1 MNLNMYAETPQE
13 KQERMQREKEA
24 KEREKLF
31 RVFPISNEERN
42 KMAFPTNQVRTTK
55 YHQVIYLYK
64 ALVAQCMRLPVMYFI
79 AMTVLEVIT
88 AISPYNPIPN
98 FVTLVFVIC
107 LAAIR
112 EAFEDIERYKMDL
125 KVNTTFTV
133 KYTNGRWNRVG
144 WKDIIVGDIIRI
156 KANEFV
162 PADCVCLATSN
173 YNGAFYLQTN
183 FLDGKTTLQRKQTVN
198 STNEIIGNG
207 EIFRL
212 VGEAEMNTLSS
223 DMEEF
228 DGMILIGED
237 IDAEFTEKNY
247 LPRGAVLRN
256 TDWVIGLVGYTG
268 LECKIYLNQSP
279 NRAKV
284 SKVERVIDVG
294 LFMIIGLQFVA
305 GLIMGV
311 LAGINASQVG
321 GAYAELTGGSSQ
333 DFIVG
338 LIGIFSFFILTNQMV
353 PLVLILSLEMIRM
366 TLCVFVKRDELM
378 YSSQMGT
385 YANVI
390 SSNILEELGQVK
402 YVISDK
408 TGTIT
413 NNKFQLKLMMIG
425 AELYGSTD
433 CLSDVVGFQSAVG
446 GMPPVQDSSGDLEYV
461 FEDDRLAQLWDNYM
475 SENPGIDFRLSE
487 KNTGKNVVHHRSQ
500 IDLVKEFLTFLAL
513 CNSCE
518 VVLDENRNEVTYQGI
533 YPDEVATTDAAKKLG
548 AELVESG
555 SFFKR
560 VNVLGKE
567 QYFEILKNI
576 KFNSLRRRSTMIVKH
591 KGVIQLYCKGETE
604 VIYGLLSEHQSPGA
618 IDNNRTLLG
627 AAASRGL
634 RVMCYGTRIISENEY
649 LEFDKRVE
657 KAMKNQNEEEKEKLI
672 SRSVL
677 TTKTKLLTRSNTA

>member
-223 DMEEF
+223 YMEEF

-311 LAGINASQVG
+311 LAGINAS
-321 GAYAELTGGSSQ
+321 
-333 DFIVG
+333 
-338 LIGIFSFFILTNQMV
+338 
-353 PLVLILSLEMIRM
+353 P
-366 TLCVFVKRDELM
+366 
-378 YSSQMGT
+378 
-385 YANVI
+385 
-390 SSNILEELGQVK
+390 
-402 YVISDK
+402 
-408 TGTIT
+408 
-413 NNKFQLKLMMIG
+413 
-425 AELYGSTD
+425 
-433 CLSDVVGFQSAVG
+433 
-446 GMPPVQDSSGDLEYV
+446 
-461 FEDDRLAQLWDNYM
+461 
-475 SENPGIDFRLSE
+475 
-487 KNTGKNVVHHRSQ
+487 
-500 IDLVKEFLTFLAL
+500 
-513 CNSCE
+513 
-518 VVLDENRNEVTYQGI
+518 
-533 YPDEVATTDAAKKLG
+533 
-548 AELVESG
+548 
-555 SFFKR
+555 
-560 VNVLGKE
+560 
-567 QYFEILKNI
+567 
-576 KFNSLRRRSTMIVKH
+576 
-591 KGVIQLYCKGETE
+591 
-604 VIYGLLSEHQSPGA
+604 
-618 IDNNRTLLG
+618 
-627 AAASRGL
+627 
-634 RVMCYGTRIISENEY
+634 
-649 LEFDKRVE
+649 
-657 KAMKNQNEEEKEKLI
+657 
-672 SRSVL
+672 
-677 TTKTKLLTRSNTA
+677 